1 MNRLGFIILFILVQF
16 YGVRAHQSST
26 HTDIPPT
33 INLIGVWNK
42 VKVEMK
48 DGSKA
53 VAGELTDDMI
63 MTFDGKNVAKM
74 ISIQTENMMSYTIE
88 GDVLFLG
95 NKDTFTVSKPSANE
109 LVITAVNSELP
120 DYKLAKTTFVRAEFG
135 LDNLIK
141 QKYIYPNMRAGLED
155 TLYQMNRFVYP
166 KLRAIDN
173 DFNSAYGFAF
183 ESIEGKFRPNYN
195 QDNRFRVR
203 FTITKRGRVE
213 NIWID
218 QSTTPR
224 LNDRL
229 ADAILAFDGRWLPAT
244 QNGQP
249 VTTEVKFEFT
259 YGQKYIG
266 QAQNQE
272 AEKEKANSYF
282 ENGIYLYK
290 QNRFKEAIQN
300 FDLCLAI
307 DPQNVQAHFN
317 KGASLISIKQ
327 NDDACKEWNYLY
339 NELGQVW
346 VEKYIKQY
354 CPKGK

>member
-1 MNRLGFIILFILVQF
+1 
-16 YGVRAHQSST
+16 
-26 HTDIPPT
+26 
-33 INLIGVWNK
+33 
-42 VKVEMK
+42 
-48 DGSKA
+48 
-53 VAGELTDDMI
+53 
-63 MTFDGKNVAKM
+63 
-74 ISIQTENMMSYTIE
+74 
-88 GDVLFLG
+88 
-95 NKDTFTVSKPSANE
+95 
-109 LVITAVNSELP
+109 
-120 DYKLAKTTFVRAEFG
+120 
-135 LDNLIK
+135 
-141 QKYIYPNMRAGLED
+141 
-155 TLYQMNRFVYP
+155 MNRFVYP